1 MITYLVYYSVGG
13 YKVFKAGSTL
23 DTGDK
28 DGKMYYSSF
37 LQPWLDGTL
46 EISDEHTLNQLQVL
60 KEKPQMEA
68 LTAVSDYKMPQMVQ
82 TLMTHAGYQIACCS
96 PLLPEDGYTV
106 AVRDILCNNLQD
118 FSDSPPFM
126 MQFVC
131 DEAWEAD
138 TLTNNFRND
147 LSITRLIL
155 GSLLVYNPEY
165 NCITFN
171 VKSINDHVK
180 GFLDLAGTQDNT
192 SQDSNQKIIRQIVL
206 SEGISLRYE
215 LKELGLDLNDVD
227 KAYDASGKHLIHKFI
242 PSNEMQDVQESPPNI
257 IDFPNENN
265 VSNYLNSIRDN
276 FRKIWRHHQNE

>member
-68 LTAVSDYKMPQMVQ
+68 LIAVGDYKMPQMVQ
-82 TLMTHAGYQIACCS
+82 TLMTHAGYQITCCS
-96 PLLPEDGYTV
+96 LQPEPGYTV

-118 FSDSPPFM
+118 FSDTPPFM

-138 TLTNNFRND
+138 TLTNNFRNN
-147 LSITRLIL
+147 LSTTRLIL

-171 VKSINDHVK
+171 VKSINAHVK
-180 GFLDLAGTQDNT
+180 RFLDLASTLDNT
-192 SQDSNQKIIRQIVL
+192 SQDNNQKIIRQIVL
-206 SEGISLRYE
+206 SEGISLRYG
-215 LKELGLDLNDVD
+215 LKELGLDLNDVVE
-227 KAYDASGKHLIHKFI
+227 AYDASGKHLIHNFI
-242 PSNEMQDVQESPPNI
+242 PSNEMQDDREPHPTKN
-257 IDFPNENN
+257 PKNN
-265 VSNYLNSIRDN
+265 NDLNRIKNSINNIKSIIEDLL
-276 FRKIWRHHQNE
+276 K